1 LQERVDSQ
9 HRDVVAD
16 LKSGALK
23 FGETGPAP
31 KLLVPPFRLNFPREL
46 KFDY

>member
-1 LQERVDSQ
+1 VKSYEDLLASPEPDPKALQERVDSQ

-23 FGETGPAP
+23 FG
-31 KLLVPPFRLNFPREL
+31 
-46 KFDY
+46 